1 MLLKTFTVSIVS
13 LIYIVSTSYYDG
25 TTHGFYFYVNGN
37 VTWNSQDIQNVSA
50 TMLSTSGSYCDYK
63 FLKNTTHGF
72 YFYVNGNVTWNS
84 QDIQNVSATML
95 STKNFHLSINYTK
108 SGVTEFLSKYFPKD
122 CVNNKTC
129 EDNNK
134 PYETKKDCTCELG
147 NITLS

>member
-63 FLKNTTHGF
+63 FLKN
-72 YFYVNGNVTWNS
+72 
-84 QDIQNVSATML
+84 NVSFSFL
-95 STKNFHLSINYTK
+95 KYIGSGISIENFHLSINYTK